1 MASQAGRGESRKIDQ
16 IIHTMEQY
24 NIKIGA
30 LQETKWFGSNAYWV
44 AGVVVHTAIRSIPPS
59 NKSRKSDEE
68 VSVVLL
74 GMLFTVG
81 KLQGNNGKLEIV
93 EC

>member
-1 MASQAGRGESRKIDQ
+1 MDQ

-24 NIKIGA
+24 NIKISA
-30 LQETKWFGSNAYWV
+30 LQETKWFGSNAYQV
-44 AGVVVHTAIRSIPPS
+44 AVVVVHTAIRSIPPS
-59 NKSRKSDEE
+59 NESRQSDEE